1 MFHTLKFCLGKIA
14 ISWQS
19 ARFNFCLSKI
29 RKLPFCLSKICK
41 SLKFKILFRRFCLGK
56 ILPRACAHNAPA
68 RVYIHTILRV
78 VVKEYMYIEIG
89 VWGKNE
95 KERHPKMPPFLCL
108 LFKHLSGACQEPF
121 GVNSIVGY
129 HWLEPRYLKPP
140 PIQVFP
146 ICDKVAPVYLV

>member
-1 MFHTLKFCLGKIA
+1 
-14 ISWQS
+14 
-19 ARFNFCLSKI
+19 
-29 RKLPFCLSKICK
+29 
-41 SLKFKILFRRFCLGK
+41 
-56 ILPRACAHNAPA
+56 
-68 RVYIHTILRV
+68 
-78 VVKEYMYIEIG
+78 MYIEIG

-146 ICDKVAPVYLV
+146 ICDKVAPVYLVEAAIGVYTPYAFHRDYRVKGAIKSLHDLLAYRSVHCGSILVMAVRSLLRYHFSLWSTFAPIALLAL

>member
-1 MFHTLKFCLGKIA
+1 
-14 ISWQS
+14 
-19 ARFNFCLSKI
+19 
-29 RKLPFCLSKICK
+29 
-41 SLKFKILFRRFCLGK
+41 
-56 ILPRACAHNAPA
+56 
-68 RVYIHTILRV
+68 
-78 VVKEYMYIEIG
+78 MYIEIG

-146 ICDKVAPVYLV
+146 ICDKVAPVYLVQSTIGVHATNTFHGDYRVKSAIKSLHDLLAYRSVHCGSILVMAVRSLLRYHFSLWSTFAPIALLALYHDGQTRERSDPA